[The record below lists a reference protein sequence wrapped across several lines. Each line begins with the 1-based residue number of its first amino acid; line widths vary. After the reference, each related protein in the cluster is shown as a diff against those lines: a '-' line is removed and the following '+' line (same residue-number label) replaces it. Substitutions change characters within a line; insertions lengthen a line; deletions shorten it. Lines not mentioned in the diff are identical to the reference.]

1 LVLARKLRAVIR
13 LNTGKIQRLT
23 GCLLALVAFAPATH
37 GACVGS
43 QPGDLAPLEE
53 LAFRDPASALPQLAT
68 AISSAGDMPATR
80 RAALHAI
87 AADASR
93 QLGFSRQTIT
103 HTDAGLALLP
113 AGDMSDLAV
122 RMRTVRALVSTNVGG
137 IDAAAVELTRLID
150 SLGNDRPL
158 ALGCLLRDRGW
169 LNFRDGNPDQAL
181 EDLLDGYKLLR
192 QHAGREEA
200 MVAAGRLSMAQFSV
214 RDYLQALVLV
224 DETIAFFREQRAL
237 IRLATALDRRAQI
250 LTAAGRLDEAM
261 RAAEEALRIHE
272 DIGDRVG
279 TGLSQMRM
287 CAVLIQRNSLKQA
300 DEWCD
305 RAELTLSQT
314 SGMDDNDY
322 RTLAALRGRLY
333 LALGRSKEAVAQF
346 DRAIAPGGAQPADDI
361 AELYEM
367 RSRAHAAVGNYPAAF
382 NDQGEFLRR
391 MREQGTLDRIREVA
405 QLRVQFENDQE
416 KQKIELLEKEQKL
429 NEERINSQTRTTQ
442 LLAIAGLTGLV
453 TAFFLGYSL
462 LSHRRHRA
470 ELIRLAERDEL
481 TGLLNRRAIVRK
493 AVELLSRAREGKG
506 TLIIGLIDLDHF
518 KSINDRFGHAV
529 GDQLLQRLATALRAA
544 LHTREVFGRYGGEEF
559 LVLFPDM
566 TLEQA
571 RHGSERLRSALR
583 DQQMRIEDQ
592 DVAVTLSLGLASYEA
607 GDVLF
612 DQVARRADI
621 ALYVAKTQG
630 RDRVEVYSPTRHGTL
645 SATAAQRQR

>member
-1 LVLARKLRAVIR
+1 MGLAAMTSV
-13 LNTGKIQRLT
+13 
-23 GCLLALVAFAPATH
+23 TH
-37 GACVGS
+37 AACVGT
-43 QPGDLAPLEE
+43 QTGDLAAMEE
-53 LAFRDPASALPQLAT
+53 QAFRDPATALPQLAAQIT
-68 AISSAGDMPATR
+68 SAEDMPPTR

-103 HTDAGLALLP
+103 HADAGLALLP
-113 AGDMSDLAV
+113 AGDMSDLSI

-137 IDAAAVELTRLID
+137 IDAATVELTRLVD
-150 SLGNDRPL
+150 AVGDRPL

-181 EDLLDGYKLLR
+181 DDLLRAYALLR
-192 QHAGREEA
+192 RNASREEA

-214 RDYLQALVLV
+214 RDYPQALALV
-224 DETIAFFREQRAL
+224 DETIAFFREQKAQ
-237 IRLATALDRRAQI
+237 IRLATALDRRAKI
-250 LTAAGRLDEAM
+250 LKAAGRLDEAM
-261 RAAEEALRIHE
+261 MAADEALKIHLS
-272 DIGDRVG
+272 IGDRVG
-279 TGLSQMRM
+279 TGLSQMTM
-287 CAVLIQRNSLKQA
+287 CGVLIERNALKQA

-322 RTLAALRGRLY
+322 RTLAALRGRLF

-361 AELYEM
+361 AELYEL

-382 NDQGEFLRR
+382 NDQGEYLRR

-416 KQKIELLEKEQKL
+416 KQKIALLEKDKKIA
-429 NEERINSQTRTTQ
+429 EERLNAQTRTTQ
-442 LLAIAGLTGLV
+442 LVAIAGLTGLV
-453 TAFFLGYSL
+453 TAFFLGYAL
-462 LSHRRHRA
+462 LSNRRHRA

-481 TGLLNRRAIVRK
+481 TGLLNRRAVVRK
-493 AVELLSRAREGKG
+493 AVEFLSRAREARGS
-506 TLIIGLIDLDHF
+506 LVIGLIDLDHF

-529 GDQLLQRLATALRAA
+529 GDQLLQRLAAAMRSA

-559 LVLFPDM
+559 LVLFPDTNM
-566 TLEQA
+566 DQA
-571 RHGSERLRSALR
+571 RQSAERLRTSLR
-583 DQQMRIEDQ
+583 DQLLRVDDQ
-592 DVAVTLSLGLASYEA
+592 DVTVTLSMGLASYEN

-630 RDRVEVYSPTRHGTL
+630 RDRVEVFNSARHGSLTV
-645 SATAAQRQR
+645 SASSQRQR

>member
-1 LVLARKLRAVIR
+1 VALAAAIPGARA
-13 LNTGKIQRLT
+13 
-23 GCLLALVAFAPATH
+23 
-37 GACVGS
+37 ACVG
-43 QPGDLAPLEE
+43 QQTGDLAAMEE
-53 LAFRDPASALPQLAT
+53 MAFRDPAAALPQLAA
-68 AISSAGDMPATR
+68 AISSGADMPPTR

-93 QLGFSRQTIT
+93 QMGFSRQTIT
-103 HTDAGLALLP
+103 HADAGLALLA

-137 IDAAAVELTRLID
+137 IDAATVELTRVID
-150 SLGNDRPL
+150 AIGTDRPL
-158 ALGCLLRDRGW
+158 AMGCLLRDRGW

-181 EDLLDGYKLLR
+181 DDLLRSYALLR
-192 QHAGREEA
+192 RVASREEA

-214 RDYLQALVLV
+214 RDYPQALQLV
-224 DETIAFFREQRAL
+224 DETIAFFREQKAGV
-237 IRLATALDRRAQI
+237 RLATALDRRAAI
-250 LTAAGRLDEAM
+250 LKAAGRLDEALL
-261 RAAEEALRIHE
+261 AAEEALKIH
-272 DIGDRVG
+272 DGIKDRVG

-287 CAVLIQRNSLKQA
+287 CGVLIERNALQEA
-300 DEWCD
+300 GEWCD
-305 RAELTLSQT
+305 RAEATLSQT

-361 AELYEM
+361 AELYEL
-367 RSRAHAAVGNYPAAF
+367 RSRAHAAVGDYPAAF

-391 MREQGTLDRIREVA
+391 VREQGTLDRIREVA

-416 KQKIELLEKEQKL
+416 KQKIALLEKDAKIK
-429 NEERINSQTRTTQ
+429 EERINSQTRTTQ
-442 LLAIAGLTGLV
+442 LVAIAGLTGLV
-453 TAFFLGYSL
+453 TAFFLGYAL
-462 LSHRRHRA
+462 LSNRRHRA

-493 AVELLSRAREGKG
+493 AVEYLSRARESKG

-518 KSINDRFGHAV
+518 KSVNDRFGHAV
-529 GDQLLQRLATALRAA
+529 GDQLLQRLAISLRTA

-559 LVLFPDM
+559 LVLFPDSTM
-566 TLEQA
+566 EQA
-571 RHGSERLRSALR
+571 REGAERLRKALR
-583 DQQMRIEDQ
+583 DSPLNIEGQ
-592 DVAVTLSLGLASYEA
+592 EVTVSLSMGLASYES
-607 GDVLF
+607 GDVLY

-630 RDRVEVYSPTRHGTL
+630 RDRVEVYNPLRHGNVTA
-645 SATAAQRQR
+645 SASQRR

>member
-1 LVLARKLRAVIR
+1 VIR
-13 LNTGKIQRLT
+13 RNTGTIQH
-23 GCLLALVAFAPATH
+23 CIASLLALVALSSTTH
-37 GACVGS
+37 AACVGA
-43 QPGDLAPLEE
+43 QTGELAAMEE
-53 LAFRDPASALPQLAT
+53 LAFRDPAVALPKLAA
-68 AISSAGDMPATR
+68 AISSSEDMPPAR

-103 HTDAGLALLP
+103 QADAGLALLP
-113 AGDMSDLAV
+113 AGDMSDLSI

-137 IDAAAVELTRLID
+137 IDAATVELTRLADAI
-150 SLGNDRPL
+150 GDRPL
-158 ALGCLLRDRGW
+158 ALGCVLRDRGW

-181 EDLLDGYKLLR
+181 DDLLRAYALLR
-192 QHAGREEA
+192 RHASREEA

-214 RDYLQALVLV
+214 RDYPQALALV
-224 DETIAFFREQRAL
+224 DETIAFFREQNAQ
-237 IRLATALDRRAQI
+237 IRLATALDRRAAI
-250 LTAAGRLDEAM
+250 LMAAGRLDEASM
-261 RAAEEALRIHE
+261 AAEEALRIHQGM
-272 DIGDRVG
+272 GDRVG

-287 CAVLIQRNSLKQA
+287 CGVLIQRNSLSQA
-300 DEWCD
+300 GTWCD
-305 RAELTLSQT
+305 RAEVTLGQT
-314 SGMDDNDY
+314 NGMDDNDY
-322 RTLAALRGRLY
+322 RTLAALRGRLF
-333 LALGRSKEAVAQF
+333 LALGRSKDAVAQF

-361 AELYEM
+361 AELYEL

-416 KQKIELLEKEQKL
+416 KQKIVLLEKDKKIA
-429 NEERINSQTRTTQ
+429 EERLNSQTRTTQ
-442 LLAIAGLTGLV
+442 LVAIAGLTGLV
-453 TAFFLGYSL
+453 TAFFLGYAL
-462 LSHRRHRA
+462 LSNRRHRA

-493 AVELLSRAREGKG
+493 AVEFLSRARESRG
-506 TLIIGLIDLDHF
+506 TLVIGLIDLDHF

-559 LVLFPDM
+559 LVLFPDTTM
-566 TLEQA
+566 EQA
-571 RHGSERLRSALR
+571 RQSSERLRSALR
-583 DQQMRIEDQ
+583 DQHMRVDDQ
-592 DVAVTLSLGLASYEA
+592 DVTVTLSLGLASFES

-630 RDRVEVYSPTRHGTL
+630 RDRVEIYNSARHGGLTV
-645 SATAAQRQR
+645 SASSQRQR

>member
-1 LVLARKLRAVIR
+1 
-13 LNTGKIQRLT
+13 
-23 GCLLALVAFAPATH
+23 
-37 GACVGS
+37 
-43 QPGDLAPLEE
+43 
-53 LAFRDPASALPQLAT
+53 
-68 AISSAGDMPATR
+68 MPPTR

-93 QLGFSRQTIT
+93 QMGFSQQTIT
-103 HTDAGLALLP
+103 HADAGLALLP
-113 AGDMSDLAV
+113 AGDMSDLAI
-122 RMRTVRALVSTNVGG
+122 RMRTVRALVATNVGG
-137 IDAAAVELTRLID
+137 IDAANVELTRVI
-150 SLGNDRPL
+150 SAVADRPL

-181 EDLLDGYKLLR
+181 DDLLRAYALLR
-192 QHAGREEA
+192 RHASREET

-214 RDYLQALVLV
+214 RDYPQALALV
-224 DETIAFFREQRAL
+224 DETIVFFREQKAPV
-237 IRLATALDRRAQI
+237 RLATALDRRSAI
-250 LTAAGRLDEAM
+250 LKAAGRLDEALA
-261 RAAEEALRIHE
+261 AAEEALHIHE
-272 DIGDRVG
+272 GINDRVG

-287 CAVLIQRNSLKQA
+287 CGVLIERNALKEA
-300 DEWCD
+300 GEWCD

-322 RTLAALRGRLY
+322 RTLAALRGRLF

-361 AELYEM
+361 AELYEL

-382 NDQGEFLRR
+382 NDQGEYLRR
-391 MREQGTLDRIREVA
+391 VREQGTLDRIREVA

-416 KQKIELLEKEQKL
+416 KQKIELLEKDKKLAEEQ
-429 NEERINSQTRTTQ
+429 INSQRRTTQ
-442 LLAIAGLTGLV
+442 LMAIAGLAGLV
-453 TAFFLGYSL
+453 TALFLGYALFSN
-462 LSHRRHRA
+462 RRHRA

-493 AVELLSRAREGKG
+493 AVEFLSRAREAKG

-518 KSINDRFGHAV
+518 KSVNDRFGHAV
-529 GDQLLQRLATALRAA
+529 GDQLLQRLAIAMRTA

-566 TLEQA
+566 NMEQA
-571 RHGSERLRSALR
+571 RQSAERLRSTLR
-583 DQQMRIEDQ
+583 DQPLHIDDED
-592 DVAVTLSLGLASYEA
+592 VMVTLSFGLSSYES

-630 RDRVEVYSPTRHGTL
+630 RDRVEVYSSSRHGGL
-645 SATAAQRQR
+645 AANAAQRQR

>member
-1 LVLARKLRAVIR
+1 VIHSNTGRFRRAV
-13 LNTGKIQRLT
+13 GV
-23 GCLLALVAFAPATH
+23 LLALSAFSSVADA
-37 GACVGS
+37 ACLGS
-43 QPGDLAPLEE
+43 QGGELAALEE
-53 LAFRDPASALPQLAT
+53 LAFRDPAAALPQLAT
-68 AISSAGDMPATR
+68 AISAAADMPPTQ
-80 RAALHAI
+80 RAAMHAI

-103 HTDAGLALLP
+103 NTDAGLALLP
-113 AGDMSDLAV
+113 AGDMSDLAI

-137 IDAAAVELTRLID
+137 IDAATVELTRLID
-150 SLGNDRPL
+150 AVGDRPL

-181 EDLLDGYKLLR
+181 DDLMRAYTLLQR
-192 QHAGREEA
+192 NASREEA

-214 RDYLQALVLV
+214 RDYPAALALA
-224 DETIAFFREQRAL
+224 DETIAFFREQNAQ
-237 IRLATALDRRAQI
+237 IRLATALDRRTAI
-250 LTAAGRLDEAM
+250 LMAAGRLDEAVL
-261 RAAEEALRIHE
+261 AAEEALRIHQG
-272 DIGDRVG
+272 IGDRVG

-287 CAVLIQRNSLKQA
+287 CGVLIQRNSLKEA

-333 LALGRSKEAVAQF
+333 LALGRSREAVAQF

-361 AELYEM
+361 AELYEL

-416 KQKIELLEKEQKL
+416 KQKIVLLEKDNKL
-429 NEERINSQTRTTQ
+429 AEERFNSQRRTTQ
-442 LLAIAGLTGLV
+442 LVAIAGLTGLV
-453 TAFFLGYSL
+453 TAFFLGYAL
-462 LSHRRHRA
+462 LSNRRHRA

-493 AVELLSRAREGKG
+493 AVELLSRAREDKG

-529 GDQLLQRLATALRAA
+529 GDQLLQRLATALRTS

-559 LVLFPDM
+559 LVLFPDT

-571 RHGSERLRSALR
+571 RLSSERLRATLR
-583 DQQMRIEDQ
+583 EQHLRVDDQ
-592 DVAVTLSLGLASYEA
+592 DVTVTLSLGLASYES

-630 RDRVEVYSPTRHGTL
+630 RDRVEIYNLSRHSTL
-645 SATAAQRQR
+645 SASASSQRQR

>member
-1 LVLARKLRAVIR
+1 MVRLRV
-13 LNTGKIQRLT
+13 G
-23 GCLLALVAFAPATH
+23 GFLALALCMAPAIH
-37 GACVGS
+37 AACVG
-43 QPGDLAPLEE
+43 QQAGDLAVLEE
-53 LAFRDPASALPQLAT
+53 RAFRDPARALPELANTLST
-68 AISSAGDMPATR
+68 ATDMATTR

-87 AADASR
+87 AADAAR
-93 QLGFSRQTIT
+93 QLGFSRQSIT
-103 HTDAGLALLP
+103 HADAGLALLP

-137 IDAAAVELTRLID
+137 IDAAAVELTRVID
-150 SLGNDRPL
+150 AIRDRPL
-158 ALGCLLRDRGW
+158 ALGCVLRDRGW

-181 EDLLDGYKLLR
+181 DDLLRAYALLR
-192 QHAGREEA
+192 RNASKEEA

-214 RDYLQALVLV
+214 RDYPQALALV
-224 DETIAFFREQRAL
+224 DETIAFFREEKAQ
-237 IRLATALDRRAQI
+237 IRLATALDRRSAI
-250 LTAAGRLDEAM
+250 LKAAGRLDEALL
-261 RAAEEALRIHE
+261 AATEALRIHE
-272 DIGDRVG
+272 GIGDRVG

-287 CAVLIQRNSLKQA
+287 CGVEIERNALKEA
-300 DEWCD
+300 SRWCD

-322 RTLAALRGRLY
+322 RTLAALRGRLF
-333 LALGRSKEAVAQF
+333 LALGRSKDAVGEF

-361 AELYEM
+361 AELYEL
-367 RSRAHAAVGNYPAAF
+367 RSRAHAAVGNYSAAF
-382 NDQGEFLRR
+382 SDQGEYLRR

-416 KQKIELLEKEQKL
+416 KQKIVLLEKDKKL
-429 NEERINSQTRTTQ
+429 AEEKLNSQTRTTQ
-442 LLAIAGLTGLV
+442 LVAIAGLAGLI
-453 TAFFLGYSL
+453 TAFFLGYAL

-493 AVELLSRAREGKG
+493 AVEFLTRAREAKG

-529 GDQLLQRLATALRAA
+529 GDQLLQRFAAALRTS

-559 LVLFPDM
+559 LVLFPDTSM
-566 TLEQA
+566 DQA
-571 RHGSERLRSALR
+571 RQAAERLRIGLR
-583 DQQMRIEDQ
+583 EQRLRVDDQ
-592 DVAVTLSLGLASYEA
+592 DVTVTISLGLASYES

-630 RDRVEVYSPTRHGTL
+630 RDRCETFNPARHATL
-645 SATAAQRQR
+645 VNAAASSQRR

>member
-1 LVLARKLRAVIR
+1 MIQSNTGRFRQGLAILLVLGAFSAVADAA
-13 LNTGKIQRLT
+13 
-23 GCLLALVAFAPATH
+23 CLGTQ
-37 GACVGS
+37 G
-43 QPGDLAPLEE
+43 GDLQPLEE

-68 AISSAGDMPATR
+68 AISAAGDMPPTH
-80 RAALHAI
+80 RAAMHAI

-103 HTDAGLALLP
+103 HADAGLALLP
-113 AGDMSDLAV
+113 AGDMSDLAI

-150 SLGNDRPL
+150 TVGDRPL

-181 EDLLDGYKLLR
+181 EDLLDAYTLLR
-192 QHAGREEA
+192 RNATREEA

-214 RDYLQALVLV
+214 RDYPQALALV
-224 DETIAFFREQRAL
+224 DETIAFFREQNAQ
-237 IRLATALDRRAQI
+237 IRLATALDRRAAI
-250 LTAAGRLDEAM
+250 LMAAGRLDEAVL
-261 RAAEEALRIHE
+261 AAEEALRIHQG
-272 DIGDRVG
+272 IGDRVG

-287 CAVLIQRNSLKQA
+287 CGVLIQRNSLKEA
-300 DEWCD
+300 EDWCD

-361 AELYEM
+361 AELYEL

-405 QLRVQFENDQE
+405 QLRVQFEYDQE
-416 KQKIELLEKEQKL
+416 KQKNMLLEKDAKL
-429 NEERINSQTRTTQ
+429 AEERLNSQRRTTQ
-442 LLAIAGLTGLV
+442 LVAIAGLTGLV
-453 TAFFLGYSL
+453 TAFFLGYAL
-462 LSHRRHRA
+462 LSNRRHRA

-493 AVELLSRAREGKG
+493 AVELLSRAREAKG

-529 GDQLLQRLATALRAA
+529 GDQLLQRLATALRTS

-559 LVLFPDM
+559 LVLFPDT

-571 RHGSERLRSALR
+571 RMSSERLRATLR
-583 DQQMRIEDQ
+583 DQHLRVDDQ
-592 DVAVTLSLGLASYEA
+592 DVTVTLSLGLASYES

-630 RDRVEVYSPTRHGTL
+630 RDRVEIYNPSRHSTL
-645 SATAAQRQR
+645 TVSASSQRQR

>member
-1 LVLARKLRAVIR
+1 VIPPSSRKVRRRI
-13 LNTGKIQRLT
+13 GS
-23 GCLLALVAFAPATH
+23 LLALIASIPAAH
-37 GACVGS
+37 AACVGT
-43 QPGDLAPLEE
+43 QGGDLAAMEE
-53 LAFRDPASALPQLAT
+53 LAFRDPKTALPQLAGM
-68 AISSAGDMPATR
+68 ISSTQDMPTTR

-93 QLGFSRQTIT
+93 QMGFSQQTIT
-103 HTDAGLALLP
+103 HADAGLALLP
-113 AGDMSDLAV
+113 AGEMSDLAI

-137 IDAAAVELTRLID
+137 IDAATVELTRVID
-150 SLGNDRPL
+150 AIQDRPL

-181 EDLLDGYKLLR
+181 DDLLRAYALLR
-192 QHAGREEA
+192 RNASREEA

-214 RDYLQALVLV
+214 RDYLQALELV
-224 DETIAFFREQRAL
+224 DETIAFFREQKAQ
-237 IRLATALDRRAQI
+237 IRLATALDRRAAI
-250 LTAAGRLDEAM
+250 LKAAGRLDEALT
-261 RAAEEALRIHE
+261 AAEEALHIHE
-272 DIGDRVG
+272 GVADRVG

-287 CAVLIQRNSLKQA
+287 CGVLIERNALKEA
-300 DEWCD
+300 GEWCD

-322 RTLAALRGRLY
+322 RTLAALRGRLN
-333 LALGRSKEAVAQF
+333 LALGQSKEAVAQF

-361 AELYEM
+361 AELYEL

-382 NDQGEFLRR
+382 NDQGEYLRR
-391 MREQGTLDRIREVA
+391 VREQGTLDRIREVA

-416 KQKIELLEKEQKL
+416 KQKIALLEKDKKLAEEQ
-429 NEERINSQTRTTQ
+429 INSQRRTTQ
-442 LLAIAGLTGLV
+442 LVAIAGLTGLV
-453 TAFFLGYSL
+453 TALFLGYALFSN
-462 LSHRRHRA
+462 RRHRA

-493 AVELLSRAREGKG
+493 AVEFLSRAREAKG
-506 TLIIGLIDLDHF
+506 TLVIGLIDLDHF

-529 GDQLLQRLATALRAA
+529 GDQFLQRLAIAMRTAL
-544 LHTREVFGRYGGEEF
+544 HSREVFGRYGGEEF
-559 LVLFPDM
+559 LVLFPDT

-571 RHGSERLRSALR
+571 RQAAERLRSTLR
-583 DQQMRIEDQ
+583 DQPMRIDDED
-592 DVAVTLSLGLASYEA
+592 VMVTLSFGLSSYES

-630 RDRVEVYSPTRHGTL
+630 RDRVEIFNPARHGGL
-645 SATAAQRQR
+645 AVTAALRQR

>member
-1 LVLARKLRAVIR
+1 MAHA
-13 LNTGKIQRLT
+13 
-23 GCLLALVAFAPATH
+23 
-37 GACVGS
+37 ACVGT
-43 QPGDLAPLEE
+43 QTGDLAAIDE
-53 LAFRDPASALPQLAT
+53 LAFRDPATALPQLAA
-68 AISSAGDMPATR
+68 AISSPQDMPPQR

-103 HTDAGLALLP
+103 HTDAGIALLP
-113 AGDMSDLAV
+113 AGDMSDLAI
-122 RMRTVRALVSTNVGG
+122 RLHTVRALVSTNVGG
-137 IDAAAVELTRLID
+137 IDAAAVELTRLIE
-150 SLGNDRPL
+150 GVRDRPL

-181 EDLLDGYKLLR
+181 DDLLRAYALLR
-192 QHAGREEA
+192 RNASREEA

-214 RDYLQALVLV
+214 RDYPQALALV
-224 DETIAFFREQRAL
+224 DETIAFFRSEKAQ
-237 IRLATALDRRAQI
+237 IRLATALDRRTKI
-250 LTAAGRLDEAM
+250 LKAAGRLDEAM
-261 RAAEEALRIHE
+261 LAADEALKIHQN
-272 DIGDRVG
+272 IGDRVG
-279 TGLSQMRM
+279 TGLSQMTM
-287 CAVLIQRNSLKQA
+287 CGVLIERNSLREA
-300 DEWCD
+300 GEWCD

-333 LALGRSKEAVAQF
+333 LALGRSREAVTQF

-361 AELYEM
+361 AELYEL

-416 KQKIELLEKEQKL
+416 KQKIVLLEKDKKL
-429 NEERINSQTRTTQ
+429 AEERLNSQTRTTQ
-442 LLAIAGLTGLV
+442 LVAIAGLTGLI
-453 TAFFLGYSL
+453 TAFFLGYAL
-462 LSHRRHRA
+462 LSNRRHRA

-493 AVELLSRAREGKG
+493 AVECLTRARESRG

-518 KSINDRFGHAV
+518 KSVNDRFGHAV
-529 GDQLLQRLATALRAA
+529 GDQLLQRLAVSMRTT
-544 LHTREVFGRYGGEEF
+544 LHNREIFGRYGGEEF

-566 TLEQA
+566 TMDQA
-571 RHGSERLRSALR
+571 RQASEKLRASLR
-583 DQQMRIEDQ
+583 DQPLRIDDQ
-592 DVAVTLSLGLASYEA
+592 DVSVSLSLGLAGYES

-630 RDRVEVYSPTRHGTL
+630 RDRVEVYNPSRHGGIP
-645 SATAAQRQR
+645 SNTAIRQR